1 MISFVIPAHDEED
14 HVGAA
19 VASVRDAAAR
29 LGRPFEVLV
38 VNDQSTD
45 RTAEVACEAGARVV
59 DVAVRQISEARNAGA
74 RAASG
79 ELLVFVDADTCVTP
93 EVVRAA
99 VAAFDAGVVGG
110 GCAVRFD
117 PPVPLYI
124 RCLWPFALWI
134 SRVLKMAAGCYV
146 FARRDAFDAIG
157 GFDRKMFA
165 GEELALCRELKKHG
179 RFVVL
184 REHVVTS
191 GRKLRTHSAREVLG
205 VLARLLMFGRRG
217 VRSRTHL
224 DIWYAPRR
232 NDPARK

>member
-1 MISFVIPAHDEED
+1 MISFVIPAHDEEA
-14 HVGAA
+14 HVGTA
-19 VASVRDAAAR
+19 VASVRDAAVR
-29 LGRPFEVLV
+29 LGRPFEILV

-45 RTAEVACEAGARVV
+45 RTAEVACQAGARVV
-59 DVAVRQISEARNAGA
+59 DVALRQISEVRNAGA

-79 ELLVFVDADTCVTP
+79 ELLVFVDADTCVTS
-93 EVVRAA
+93 EVVRAS
-99 VAAFDAGVVGG
+99 VAAFDAGAVGG

-124 RCLWPFALWI
+124 KCLLPVALWVN
-134 SRVLKMAAGCYV
+134 RVLKTAAGCYL

-157 GFDRKMFA
+157 GFDREMFA
-165 GEELALCRELKKHG
+165 GEELVFCRALKRHG

-205 VLARLLMFGRRG
+205 VLFRLLMFGRRG

-224 DIWYAPRR
+224 DLWYAQRR
-232 NDPARK
+232 TDPARK